1 MARATERT
9 APVAE
14 SPHARSTLKS
24 SCPAG
29 PTLVAC
35 QRCRRPVRS
44 SARLYSPGGCGCAL
58 LMAPVMAAAM
68 GLAALSLGMA
78 ALAVGGLAIAVALT
92 VREVSRARGGQRSAR
107 VRGRR
112 GRPVPGERP
121 VPRVLHLAL
130 VRRLTVLERGSHAL
144 LAV

>member
-1 MARATERT
+1 MEHVTKREPPMAE
-9 APVAE
+9 P
-14 SPHARSTLKS
+14 SHARPTLKS

-35 QRCRRPVRS
+35 QRRLRPVRS
-44 SARLYSPGGCGCAL
+44 SARLYSTGGCGCAL

-92 VREVSRARGGQRSAR
+92 VLEVRRARGGAS
-107 VRGRR
+107 VR
-112 GRPVPGERP
+112 PG
-121 VPRVLHLAL
+121 
-130 VRRLTVLERGSHAL
+130 
-144 LAV
+144 LAVAAGALYLASVPYLVFFIWLWFVD

>member
-14 SPHARSTLKS
+14 SPHARSTLKN

-29 PTLVAC
+29 PVLVAC
-35 QRCRRPVRS
+35 QRCRCPVRS

-78 ALAVGGLAIAVALT
+78 ALAVIGLVAAVALT
-92 VREVSRARGGQRSAR
+92 VREVRRARGGSC
-107 VRGRR
+107 VRTGFAIAA
-112 GRPVPGERP
+112 GVLYLVSVPYLMFFIWLWF
-121 VPRVLHLAL
+121 VD
-130 VRRLTVLERGSHAL
+130 
-144 LAV
+144 

>member
-1 MARATERT
+1 MEHVTKREPPMAE
-9 APVAE
+9 P
-14 SPHARSTLKS
+14 SHARPTLKS

-35 QRCRRPVRS
+35 QRRLRPVRS

-58 LMAPVMAAAM
+58 LMVPVMAAAM

-92 VREVSRARGGQRSAR
+92 VREVSRARGGAS
-107 VRGRR
+107 VRPGFAVAA
-112 GRPVPGERP
+112 GALYLASVPY
-121 VPRVLHLAL
+121 L
-130 VRRLTVLERGSHAL
+130 VFFIWLWFVD
-144 LAV
+144 

>member
-14 SPHARSTLKS
+14 SPHAQSTLKS

-29 PTLVAC
+29 PVLVAC

-58 LMAPVMAAAM
+58 LMVPVMAAAM

-92 VREVSRARGGQRSAR
+92 VLEVRRARGGAS
-107 VRGRR
+107 VRPGFAVAA
-112 GRPVPGERP
+112 GALYLASVPY
-121 VPRVLHLAL
+121 L
-130 VRRLTVLERGSHAL
+130 VFFIWLWFVD
-144 LAV
+144 

>member
-24 SCPAG
+24 SCSAG

-78 ALAVGGLAIAVALT
+78 ALAVIGLVAAVALT
-92 VREVSRARGGQRSAR
+92 VHEVRRARGGSG
-107 VRGRR
+107 VRTGFAIAA
-112 GRPVPGERP
+112 GVLYLVSVPY
-121 VPRVLHLAL
+121 LMFFIWLWFID
-130 VRRLTVLERGSHAL
+130 
-144 LAV
+144 

>member
-1 MARATERT
+1 MAHAAKKA
-9 APVAE
+9 APMAGL
-14 SPHARSTLKS
+14 SHARSMLKN

-78 ALAVGGLAIAVALT
+78 ALAVGGLSIAVALT
-92 VREVSRARGGQRSAR
+92 VREVRRARGGAG
-107 VRGRR
+107 VRPGFAVAAVALYLAS
-112 GRPVPGERP
+112 VPY
-121 VPRVLHLAL
+121 L
-130 VRRLTVLERGSHAL
+130 VFFIWLWFVD
-144 LAV
+144 

>member
-24 SCPAG
+24 GCPAERV
-29 PTLVAC
+29 PVAH
-35 QRCRRPVRS
+35 QRRRRPIRS
-44 SARLYSPGGCGCAL
+44 SGRLYGPGGCGCAL

-92 VREVSRARGGQRSAR
+92 VREVSRARGGAS
-107 VRGRR
+107 VRPGFAVAA
-112 GRPVPGERP
+112 GALYLASVPY
-121 VPRVLHLAL
+121 L
-130 VRRLTVLERGSHAL
+130 VFFIWLWFVD
-144 LAV
+144 